1 MNQSTEDFR
10 LSDLPTGEEGII
22 IKIHGHGAFRKRIT
36 EMGFVKGKRIKVI
49 KNAPLQDPVE
59 YEIMGYR
66 VTLRHSEA
74 ALIEIISGIENENR
88 AEPAFNGLLD
98 EESVSLSLARKS
110 MTISVALV
118 GNPNSGKTT
127 LFNYATGK
135 HERVGNYSGVT
146 VDMKEAQVK
155 QGNYFI
161 NVTDLPGTYSISEY
175 SPEELYVRKFIAEKA
190 PDVVINVVDASN
202 LERNLYLTT
211 QLIDMNIR
219 VVMALNMFD
228 ELEAKGDKFDYLSFG
243 KMTGIPV
250 IPTVASKGKGIPEL
264 FEKVIEIYEGNE
276 PVARHLHI
284 NYGPEIEES
293 IRKLRQALLSNK
305 NIPDLF
311 YSRHLAL
318 KLLEN
323 EKTTRNYISG
333 FDNTTEILIL
343 AQKEIARLEKI
354 YNDKSETVIADSKY
368 GFINGA
374 LKETYKTK
382 ERDRHQLSHSI
393 DVILTGKYLGLP
405 IFFILLWLMFQLT
418 FTLGSYPAAWID
430 DGVAYLSFYV
440 KSLMSEGPLR
450 DLIVDGV
457 FGGVGGVIVF
467 LPNILILFLCISIM
481 EDTGYMARAAFIM
494 DKLMHKIGLHG
505 KSFIPL
511 IMGFGCNVPAIM
523 ATRTLENRKDRILT
537 MLIIP
542 FMSCSARLPLY
553 VLLISAFFAEK
564 QGLVLLTVYA
574 TGILIAILMA
584 LLFKRVF
591 FRGRDIP
598 FVMELPPYRVP
609 TIKNT
614 ANHMWGKS
622 VQYLKK
628 MGTVILAASV
638 IIWALGHYPE
648 KVRYS
653 KDYKALASAVTNDPS
668 LPDTLRQVKLA
679 HIGNERQAE
688 HLEKSYLGQIGHVIE
703 PVIAPLGFDWKIG
716 ISIVTGLAAK
726 EIIVGS
732 MGVMY
737 QTGKSVDASSVNLRN
752 KLKDQVYASGP
763 RAGRKVFTPLTA
775 LSLML
780 FVLIYFPCAA
790 TLSAIRKEAG
800 TKWALF
806 AVFYTTTIAW
816 LVAFAVY
823 QAGSLIV

>member
-679 HIGNERQAE
+679 HIGNEQQAE